1 MIQASFF
8 LCPVGV
14 TIGSMVLCLVQS
26 LYTSQEMIQK
36 WHLNWESDLLLKLL
50 MGQGQDQ
57 GQWQGQR

>member
-8 LCPVGV
+8 PCPVGV
-14 TIGSMVLCLVQS
+14 TIRSMVLCLVQS
-26 LYTSQEMIQK
+26 LYMSQEMIQK

-57 GQWQGQR
+57 GQW